1 MNEIIVRSQKE
12 WNALPEKF
20 EQETLI
26 KIVESTKWIYLNEAR
41 ENSRV
46 EARENSRVV
55 AWGNSRVEARENSR
69 VVARENS
76 RVVAWENSNVEAWG
90 NSNVEAWGFSVA
102 FCQSDSCKII
112 KGKYAHIQK
121 PFTAK
126 DLTDWIEIW
135 GAKKQGKKLVLYK
148 RVSKDFKTQEG
159 QSWETDWS
167 IGNTLEFKTWEPGE
181 SECGSGKFHACA
193 TPGLCDQFRNEKADD
208 KYIAILVD
216 KKDCFVWKDSPDYP
230 SKISV
235 RKAKVLYECDRF
247 GDKINELKGGEMKP
261 KLTHKQLD
269 AICEKC
275 TEERP

>member
-26 KIVESTKWIYLNEAR
+26 KIVESTEWIYLNEAR
-41 ENSRV
+41 
-46 EARENSRVV
+46 
-55 AWGNSRVEARENSR
+55 GNSR
-69 VVARENS
+69 VVARE
-76 RVVAWENSNVEAWG
+76 

-159 QSWETDWS
+159 QPWETDWS
-167 IGNTLEFKTWEPGE
+167 IGNTLEFKTWEPG
-181 SECGSGKFHACA
+181 
-193 TPGLCDQFRNEKADD
+193 
-208 KYIAILVD
+208 
-216 KKDCFVWKDSPDYP
+216 
-230 SKISV
+230 
-235 RKAKVLYECDRF
+235 
-247 GDKINELKGGEMKP
+247 
-261 KLTHKQLD
+261 
-269 AICEKC
+269 
-275 TEERP
+275 

>member
-12 WNALPEKF
+12 WGALPEKF

-26 KIVESTKWIYLNEAR
+26 KIVESTEWIYLNKAR
-41 ENSRV
+41 ENST
-46 EARENSRVV
+46 VV
-55 AWGNSRVEARENSR
+55 AWGNSK

-76 RVVAWENSNVEAWG
+76 TVVARENSTVVAWGNSTVVARENSTVVAWENSK
-90 NSNVEAWGFSVA
+90 VEAWGFSVA

-126 DLTDWIEIW
+126 TLTDWIEIW

-159 QSWETDWS
+159 QPWETDWS
-167 IGNTLEFKTWEPGE
+167 VGKTLEFKTWKPGE

-193 TPGLCDQFRNEKADD
+193 APGLCDQFRTEKADD
-208 KYIAILVD
+208 KYITILVD
-216 KKDCFVWKDSPDYP
+216 KKDCFVWGNNPSYP

-247 GDKINELKGGEMKP
+247 GEKINELKGGE
-261 KLTHKQLD
+261 
-269 AICEKC
+269 
-275 TEERP
+275 